1 MIHCHPST
9 ADPMNASRWTSTGLK
24 TSFLLI
30 ALSFA
35 MATSAHAQASMTAL
49 QPQRTQVVS
58 ANPFGLLLSVFNAEY
73 ERVIGESSTA
83 GIGGS
88 SFFGAN
94 DPYVNADVFWRF
106 YPQGNPLDGFTFG
119 VKVGLTHVGDE
130 GTFFGAG
137 FDLNQSWVMGK
148 NQNFYAG
155 IGFGL
160 KRMFVS
166 SNASFDLKYIPTFR
180 IINIGKVF

>member
-1 MIHCHPST
+1 MNESRTTPS
-9 ADPMNASRWTSTGLK
+9 GLK
-24 TSFLLI
+24 ITLLLI
-30 ALSFA
+30 AFSFA
-35 MATSAHAQASMTAL
+35 LASSTVAQTSMSEL
-49 QPQRTQVVS
+49 QPERTQVVS
-58 ANPFGLLLSVFNAEY
+58 ANPFGLLLNVFNAEY
-73 ERVIGESSTA
+73 ERVIGESATA

-88 SFFGAN
+88 SFFGAD
-94 DPYVNADVFWRF
+94 DPYVNADVFWRY

-148 NQNFYAG
+148 NNNFYAG

-166 SNASFDLKYIPTFR
+166 NNATFDLEYIPTFR